1 MSVTYLGGQSVAMY
15 FAPVKAQWSRQGP
28 QIPERAEGGSAVAP
42 NKSGA
47 GRGAAANRAVGASL
61 ENEPWQSQELVQ
73 VELPPGG
80 FVLLKAAAHII
91 IAASAK
97 GARPNQR
104 IRGVYNLRHCFH
116 RHSEL
121 PRERKSMIFPSHGS
135 SSAASPSH
143 AAGTRRR
150 LRLGRPLSSPPLSSA
165 DLGGQSTSET
175 FFPETSS
182 VDRLRYKDMTSSYTG
197 TQTGMLI
204 C

>member
-1 MSVTYLGGQSVAMY
+1 MY
-15 FAPVKAQWSRQGP
+15 FALLKAQWSRQGP

-42 NKSGA
+42 NRSGA

-104 IRGVYNLRHCFH
+104 ISGVFITSDIVFIDIANYRV
-116 RHSEL
+116 
-121 PRERKSMIFPSHGS
+121 RES
-135 SSAASPSH
+135 
-143 AAGTRRR
+143 
-150 LRLGRPLSSPPLSSA
+150 L
-165 DLGGQSTSET
+165 
-175 FFPETSS
+175 
-182 VDRLRYKDMTSSYTG
+182 
-197 TQTGMLI
+197 
-204 C
+204 